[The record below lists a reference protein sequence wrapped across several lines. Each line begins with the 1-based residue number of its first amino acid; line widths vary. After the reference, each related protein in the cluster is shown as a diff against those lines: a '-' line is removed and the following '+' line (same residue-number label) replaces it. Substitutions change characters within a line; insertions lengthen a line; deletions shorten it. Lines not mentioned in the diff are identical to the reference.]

1 LKQAAV
7 IKPLSSV
14 TYWNHFVRYCDE
26 HNIDA
31 DNVIEK
37 FSPTDKQDFI
47 LFEEFKALIE
57 EVSRKSDIS
66 WVGLDV
72 AQNIQISSHGSLGF
86 AVTHGVNLKECL
98 TLISRYYQ
106 TRLQAMEVQSYIEGD
121 FYILSVTETCDW
133 QPISVV
139 LYEVL
144 ALTLLNVIEYII
156 GNEVQRCLFNFPY
169 AEPAWSDKYYEL
181 IPCSV
186 TFGQETAFIKIPV
199 SLLSIPCVSSNSR
212 SVDFAKS
219 QCDIELSRISHYE
232 TLSEKISY
240 LIESNHSYG
249 LTLEVVAK
257 HLNMSKSTLTRKLKL
272 EETSYKFLLENL
284 KKQQA
289 SKLLLETDLTVEAIA
304 FELAYEDHSNFG
316 RSFKRWFG
324 CSPSTYRQ
332 NHQP

>member
-1 LKQAAV
+1 MKQTAA

-31 DNVIEK
+31 DTVISK
-37 FSPTDKQDFI
+37 FAPSDKQDFI
-47 LFEEFKALIE
+47 PFGDFKALIE
-57 EVSRKSDIS
+57 EICHQSDKP
-66 WVGLDV
+66 WVGLDL
-72 AQNIQISSHGSLGF
+72 AQNLQISSHGSLGF
-86 AVTHGVNLKECL
+86 AVTHGVDLKECL
-98 TLISRYYQ
+98 LLISRYYQ
-106 TRLQAMEVQSYIEGD
+106 TRIQAMDIQARVEGD
-121 FYILSVTETCDW
+121 FYIISVTETCDW
-133 QPISVV
+133 HPVSTV

-144 ALTLLNVIEYII
+144 ALSLLNIIEYII
-156 GNEVQRCLFNFPY
+156 GNEVQQCSFNFPY
-169 AEPAWSDKYYEL
+169 LEPEWSDKYREL

-186 TFGQETAFIKIPV
+186 TFGHEIAFIKIPV
-199 SLLSIPCVSSNSR
+199 PLLSIPCISSNSR
-212 SVDFAKS
+212 SVDFAKN

-232 TLSEKISY
+232 TLSEKICY
-240 LIESNHSYG
+240 LIESNQSYG

-272 EETSYKFLLENL
+272 EDTSYKSILENL

-289 SKLLLETDLTVEAIA
+289 IKLLLESDLTVETIA
-304 FELAYEDHSNFG
+304 FELAYEDNSNFG

-324 CSPSTYRQ
+324 CSPSFYRQ